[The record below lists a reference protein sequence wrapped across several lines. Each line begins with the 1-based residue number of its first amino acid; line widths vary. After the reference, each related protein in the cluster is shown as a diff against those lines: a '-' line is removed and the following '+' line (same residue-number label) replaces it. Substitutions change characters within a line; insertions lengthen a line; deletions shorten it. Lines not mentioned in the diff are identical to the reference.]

1 MIVYNIVLLS
11 TSCAFDKL
19 NAVGMGK
26 SRSMFDKIKQE
37 DRVRNGCALNEC
49 GLQFVTEN
57 EWESNCKTN
66 IQRKS
71 ECVKR

>member
-1 MIVYNIVLLS
+1 M
-11 TSCAFDKL
+11 FDKL

-26 SRSMFDKIKQE
+26 SRSTVCVIKQE
-37 DRVRNGCALNEC
+37 DRIMNECVLNEC

-57 EWESNCKTN
+57 ERGLNCKTN
-66 IQRKS
+66 IQRKN